1 MWSAV
6 LRLCALP
13 ALLSSPARPTQPVG
27 AVFLCLAFP
36 QSPDPGWLP
45 VPLSS
50 QQHPLPTAPSHSPPT
65 PTSPSPSRTPGG
77 FQLEVSI
84 SSWSWAACLP
94 WLLESRSLSGWQPR
108 LGPLGHGHESWAA
121 LPCCAFSEAWSGAK
135 GVLTSPWPGA
145 GPAPHKSRRLSPQG
159 LAPGEIVGGGDQG
172 YTQWYPG
179 SSL

>member
-1 MWSAV
+1 MECCSQALCPPSPPV
-6 LRLCALP
+6 LPSEAYTACGCSFSVSHLP
-13 ALLSSPARPTQPVG
+13 SVSRPW
-27 AVFLCLAFP
+27 L
-36 QSPDPGWLP
+36 LP

-135 GVLTSPWPGA
+135 GVLTSPWPGV

-159 LAPGEIVGGGDQG
+159 LAPREVVGGGDQG